1 MKFRVLVDDNF
12 HYMDESERIAAGV
25 FDTLEE
31 AIIAC
36 EKIVDKSLRHLYP
49 QFPSTPERLYD
60 DYQDFGDDPF
70 IRSEPFDP
78 DFHFSA
84 WNYAK
89 RRSADIVAEFAGRG
103 YA

>member
-1 MKFRVLVDDNF
+1 MKYRVLVDDNF
-12 HYMDESERIAAGV
+12 HYMDETERIADGV

-36 EKIVDKSLRHLYP
+36 EKIVDKSLRWLYP
-49 QFPSTPERLYD
+49 QHPDTAERLYD
-60 DYQDFGDDPF
+60 DYMDFGDDPF

-78 DFHFSA
+78 DFRFSA